1 MMLFAKAAISHFM
14 RSPSTLQLENG
25 ITQNIKFM
33 REEDNEP
40 PIRGG
45 NSEYFDSVVSNGV
58 FVGFVTVVCSP
69 HF

>member
-1 MMLFAKAAISHFM
+1 MFHGALLVRGKDYKIIDFQRTMNH
-14 RSPSTLQLENG
+14 
-25 ITQNIKFM
+25 
-33 REEDNEP
+33 

>member
-1 MMLFAKAAISHFM
+1 MDVSRRTAGEGKG
-14 RSPSTLQLENG
+14 SP
-25 ITQNIKFM
+25 
-33 REEDNEP
+33 EP
-40 PIRGG
+40 PIIGG